1 MTALRTAR
9 RTGPALA
16 WCSTMPSRSGTV
28 EGRLDTMAGRA
39 LGTPRR
45 AQLGALRGA
54 STRSQMY
61 ALLRRAIVSL
71 DLLPGQALS
80 ENELAARYGVSR
92 TPVREALIRLA
103 DEGLVEVAPQLG
115 TFVSRISVR
124 DVVEIQFIRETLE
137 RASLPHAIKNITA
150 ADETYLRGLL
160 DDQEEAGRT
169 GDLLRWFGTDEDL
182 HRTLLEIGG
191 HPRVWP
197 IVSSAKAHLD
207 RVRMLS
213 LPDPEILQD
222 LHAQHLAIVDN
233 VTGETAQEGRRGAE
247 PAPAPRA
254 RRPPAAR
261 ATPSRLLRPRRG
273 RRRDGAGPG
282 TGADAPPLLSR
293 LTPTPGATPWQR
305 RDRPTYS
312 RACVSARN
320 SATSTG

>member
-1 MTALRTAR
+1 
-9 RTGPALA
+9 
-16 WCSTMPSRSGTV
+16 
-28 EGRLDTMAGRA
+28 
-39 LGTPRR
+39 
-45 AQLGALRGA
+45 
-54 STRSQMY
+54 MY

-233 VTGETAQEGRRGAE
+233 VTAKQRRKADEVLSRHLRLALDVLQPLEQRHPDYFVLDEDDDAME
-247 PAPAPRA
+247 PVPARA
-254 RRPPAAR
+254 RTRRPS
-261 ATPSRLLRPRRG
+261 SRG
-273 RRRDGAGPG
+273 
-282 TGADAPPLLSR
+282 
-293 LTPTPGATPWQR
+293 
-305 RDRPTYS
+305 
-312 RACVSARN
+312 
-320 SATSTG
+320 